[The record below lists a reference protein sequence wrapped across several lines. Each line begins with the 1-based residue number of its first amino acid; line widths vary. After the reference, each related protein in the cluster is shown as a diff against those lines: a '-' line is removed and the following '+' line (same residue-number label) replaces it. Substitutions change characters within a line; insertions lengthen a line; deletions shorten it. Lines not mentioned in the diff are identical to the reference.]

1 MPNKKYMI
9 ATSRRLKINIYRSEN
24 LKSLIIEIIDDIL
37 WSYGF
42 EPDAISSKDFDS
54 DEFRYMFD
62 LTQSEATALKELVEF
77 KEKIDDLD
85 IELDGTS
92 SYQFSEPNS
101 KWSLKFEKVYEGTT
115 MIHGHTIVDSMY
127 PTNFHIEQL

>member
-42 EPDAISSKDFDS
+42 EPDAISSENFDS

>member
-1 MPNKKYMI
+1 MPNKQYMI

-42 EPDAISSKDFDS
+42 EPEAISSEDFDS

-85 IELDGTS
+85 IELDETS
-92 SYQFSEPNS
+92 SYQFSDPNN
-101 KWSLKFEKVYEGTT
+101 KWSLKFEEIYEGTT
-115 MIHGHTIVDSMY
+115 IVSGHTIVDSMY

>member
-24 LKSLIIEIIDDIL
+24 LKSLIIKIIDDIL

-42 EPDAISSKDFDS
+42 EPDAISSEDFDS

>member
-1 MPNKKYMI
+1 MPNKQYMI

-24 LKSLIIEIIDDIL
+24 LKSLIVEIIDDIL
-37 WSYGF
+37 WSYRF
-42 EPDAISSKDFDS
+42 EPDAISSENFDS

-92 SYQFSEPNS
+92 SYQFSDPNN
-101 KWSLKFEKVYEGTT
+101 KWALKFEQIYEGTSIVT
-115 MIHGHTIVDSMY
+115 GHTIVDSMY
-127 PTNFHIEQL
+127 PTNFHIEQI